1 MKFDFTSKFLLII
14 VLCGL
19 VACDQQAEQ
28 RTVDLTV
35 PVTVQSVETGTIES
49 IVIATGTLR
58 PVREAQITTEI
69 RGNLYW
75 SKGSNNRNNRLLAKG
90 SEVRK
95 GQTIARLDSDEWVV
109 GARVEARKL
118 AVETAKRTLKEQE
131 TLFSR
136 QLATEMD
143 VESARRAWADAEAN
157 YQDALIKIDK
167 TKLLAPIQGVL
178 SELADITHGTLVT
191 PNTAIA
197 KIMDYSQVFVD
208 LKIPNAQIINVKLGQ
223 GIRVSNYALPEEVF
237 EGEIVEMDPAID
249 PVTRTVQVVG
259 MVNNPDLLLRAG
271 MFVKT
276 EIVTESRQNVV
287 LIARNLVL
295 RRRNQKVVFVEEEGR
310 AQQREVETGLEDRN
324 RVEIVVGL
332 EPGDQLITSN
342 YETLRPRTRV
352 RVTGDGR

>member
-1 MKFDFTSKFLLII
+1 MKFDFCSKFLLVII
-14 VLCGL
+14 LCGI

-49 IVIATGTLR
+49 IVTATGTLR
-58 PVREAQITTEI
+58 PVREAQIMTEI
-69 RGNLYW
+69 RGSLYW
-75 SKGSNNRNNRLLAKG
+75 SKGSNNRLLAKG
-90 SEVRK
+90 SEVRR

-136 QLATEMD
+136 QLATEMN
-143 VESARRAWADAEAN
+143 VENARKAWADAEAN

-167 TKLLAPIQGVL
+167 TRLLAPIQGVM
-178 SELADITHGTLVT
+178 SELADITQGTLVT
-191 PNTAIA
+191 PNTTIA
-197 KIMDYSQVFVD
+197 KID

-259 MVNNPDLLLRAG
+259 MVDNPDLLLRAG
-271 MFVKT
+271 MFVKA

-310 AQQREVETGLEDRN
+310 AQQREVETGLEDRD
-324 RVEIVVGL
+324 RVEIVIGL
-332 EPGDQLITSN
+332 DPGDQLITSN

-352 RVTGDGR
+352 RVTGDRR

>member
-1 MKFDFTSKFLLII
+1 MDVKFDFCSKFLLVI
-14 VLCGL
+14 VFCGL

-49 IVIATGTLR
+49 IVTATGTLR

-75 SKGSNNRNNRLLAKG
+75 SKGSNNRLLAKG
-90 SEVRK
+90 SEVRR

-109 GARVEARKL
+109 AARVEARKL

-136 QLATEMD
+136 QLATEMN

-178 SELADITHGTLVT
+178 SELADITQGTLVNQ
-191 PNTAIA
+191 NTTIA

-259 MVNNPDLLLRAG
+259 MVDNPDLLLRAG

-310 AQQREVETGLEDRN
+310 AQQREVETGLEDRE

-352 RVTGDGR
+352 RVTGDSR

>member
-1 MKFDFTSKFLLII
+1 MKFDFCSKFLLAII
-14 VLCGL
+14 LCGI

-49 IVIATGTLR
+49 LVTATGTLR

-75 SKGSNNRNNRLLAKG
+75 SKGSNNRLLAKG
-90 SEVRK
+90 AEVRR
-95 GQTIARLDSDEWVV
+95 GRTIARLDSDEWVV

-167 TKLLAPIQGVL
+167 TRLLAPIQGVL
-178 SELADITHGTLVT
+178 SELADITQGTLVT

-223 GIRVSNYALPEEVF
+223 SIRVSNYALPEEVF

-259 MVNNPDLLLRAG
+259 MVDNPDLLLRAG

-287 LIARNLVL
+287 LITRNLVL

-310 AQQREVETGLEDRN
+310 AQQREVETGLEDRD

-332 EPGDQLITSN
+332 EPGEQLITSN

-352 RVTGDGR
+352 RVTGDRR